1 MTAANLSDRL
11 RVLVTGFGSFPGV
24 RDNPSERLVRWLRDD
39 DRWAIR
45 PDIDLHTEILT
56 VAWQSLPAA
65 IDALVS
71 DVDPQIAI
79 HFGVHSRAPGFT
91 IEDCARNRTARLV
104 DVDGCEWERHEIV
117 ADAPRMIKAPSPARK
132 LATYLTA
139 AGLPAAPSSDA
150 GAYLC
155 NMLFY
160 LSLERQRRTGQPA
173 IVHFIH
179 IPPLAEHAARN
190 TKHAMSRDM
199 LRAGVAAIIR
209 YNIANYRKSASTR
222 RAVA

>member
-1 MTAANLSDRL
+1 MTATTSANRL
-11 RVLVTGFGSFPGV
+11 RVLVTGFSSFPGM
-24 RDNPSERLVRWLRDD
+24 RDNPSERLVQWLRDD

-45 PDIDLHTEILT
+45 PDVDLHTDILT
-56 VAWQSLPAA
+56 VAWQSLPTAV
-65 IDALVS
+65 DTLVS
-71 DVDPQIAI
+71 EIDPQIAI

-91 IEDCARNRTARLV
+91 IEDCARNRTGRQV
-104 DVDGCEWERHEIV
+104 DVDGCEWDSSEIV
-117 ADAPRMIKAPSPARK
+117 ADAPRMIKAPSPAGK

-139 AGLPAAPSSDA
+139 AGLPAAASSDA

-160 LSLERQRRTGQPA
+160 LSLERQRRTGHPA

-199 LRAGVAAIIR
+199 LHAGVAAIIR
-209 YNIANYRKSASTR
+209 YNIATYRRGASAR
-222 RAVA
+222 RAMA